1 MRKLVVVL
9 AVALVAV
16 PVALAKE
23 RNVELIGIP
32 ASATAGKAFTA
43 KISITR
49 DRRPDAGRAPTV
61 RLINQSVSSTGSNV
75 INITARSTGVTGVYR
90 ARVVF
95 PSAGTWRV
103 LVIDSMTQ
111 RAYPFGRIAVHK

>member
-23 RNVELIGIP
+23 RNVELSGIP
-32 ASATAGKAFTA
+32 ASAKAGKAFTA

-75 INITARSTGVTGVYR
+75 INITARSTGTTGVYR